1 MLLAA
6 ISESLSSLQL
16 GLKGLVVI
24 TPELESV
31 LSALT
36 NGIVPELWSKC
47 YPSIKPLGTW
57 VRDLLDRVEFFNEWI
72 DLRLPA
78 IFWLSAF
85 TYPTGLTTGVLQ
97 TAARKNVVSVDSLS
111 WDFVVLDGANVET
124 ALLATVR
131 SHARRSTALDLR
143 GDLTCPLLYLLSS
156 SSSLLLSHHR
166 EVPRRGFT
174 SMACF
179 SREQSGTHHSTLSVM
194 RARWSY
200 RRSSQLCISSRR
212 RVLGKQR
219 RIRTSA
225 RCTFTPFEPARVS
238 VRVTCSRSP
247 SPAVRMMKHI
257 GYGAGQPCCSHSRC
271 EQERLR
277 TRVPSIE

>member
-1 MLLAA
+1 MQEVERYNMLLAA

-143 GDLTCPLLYLLSS
+143 GDFTCPLLYLLSS
-156 SSSLLLSHHR
+156 SSSSSSSFTSQGGAPEGIYVHGMFLEGAKWDTSLHALGDARPMELSSLLPIVHFLPKESTGKAAKNTYECPLYLYPMRTGTRERPSYMLTITLPSGAHDEAYWVRRGTALLLS
-166 EVPRRGFT
+166 
-174 SMACF
+174 
-179 SREQSGTHHSTLSVM
+179 LS
-194 RARWSY
+194 
-200 RRSSQLCISSRR
+200 L
-212 RVLGKQR
+212 
-219 RIRTSA
+219 
-225 RCTFTPFEPARVS
+225 
-238 VRVTCSRSP
+238 
-247 SPAVRMMKHI
+247 
-257 GYGAGQPCCSHSRC
+257 
-271 EQERLR
+271 
-277 TRVPSIE
+277 